1 MHKDFRWRQFVSC
14 CSDFYKDSSSPN
26 SEGSIRFI
34 CGKMVDFEL
43 DLIVV
48 NHLISTQPGSKII
61 AILSL
66 SFLGCVYIFS
76 PKLMSIDGNLPYET
90 VVFSTISLLNF
101 NVVVYGFPLCPWP
114 LAQAISGKCKL
125 MGNGI

>member
-1 MHKDFRWRQFVSC
+1 
-14 CSDFYKDSSSPN
+14 
-26 SEGSIRFI
+26 
-34 CGKMVDFEL
+34 MVDFEL

-101 NVVVYGFPLCPWP
+101 NVVVYGFPLCP
-114 LAQAISGKCKL
+114 
-125 MGNGI
+125 